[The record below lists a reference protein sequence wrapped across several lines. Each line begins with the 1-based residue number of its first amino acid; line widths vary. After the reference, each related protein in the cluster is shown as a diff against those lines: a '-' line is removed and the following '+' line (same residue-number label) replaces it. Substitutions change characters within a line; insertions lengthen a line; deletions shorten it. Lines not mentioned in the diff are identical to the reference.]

1 MVHWVAVRT
10 AIVPLI
16 LYSLVVWSFTAA
28 PQFSKELSRPNLQVW
43 PHACTYSRKSTRASA
58 KQPRVFGLNTSGNRV
73 LEAEVVWLTSSENT
87 VHNPYRLL
95 YLSLPMF
102 LRCCSPWGGFC
113 TPPADEPEHSFSTH
127 FRTHRHIW
135 HDTTPS
141 TSCASL
147 IKMNVSLPA

>member
-16 LYSLVVWSFTAA
+16 LYSLVVWSFTAG

-102 LRCCSPWGGFC
+102 LRCCSPWGEFAHRQPMSQSTAFTHTSAHIG
-113 TPPADEPEHSFSTH
+113 TYDMTQLQALPVPA
-127 FRTHRHIW
+127 
-135 HDTTPS
+135 
-141 TSCASL
+141 
-147 IKMNVSLPA
+147 